1 MKLKK
6 KMLGIWLKL
15 LITFHAYD
23 MGFLSETPGD
33 LQNQFM
39 KISYCWYFM
48 CMTGIVDISSEWLQN

>member
-48 CMTGIVDISSEWLQN
+48 